1 MNTIRKIFEDYE
13 KLIKTKIK
21 IPVDNGD
28 IIQFEFRK
36 QDLPHLLGLQ
46 HLDDI
51 QILFEYKEKRISAS
65 ELFDRVNGTLE
76 PVIDPEEFKNSSSYD
91 ELYKNR
97 IQYFSSDII
106 LDIIHA
112 NQIVKFEVN
121 KMSDFASRLNKVD
134 YIFWKQF
141 QNKDG
146 RIGYFGIGFMSTGKI
161 SDIEYPNTFF
171 FRFDDAYIKNQKTVL
186 PLSIMRTDKTGKRY
200 FTIHWAEVWKSLE
213 KTKHYKKIKR
223 FCESQS
229 IELNAENIEIVSLEI
244 TNEDITKEYR
254 LLQLDALDKI
264 YRPYM
269 KTQFTWN
276 NEEKRFIFDKIQE
289 TKKNYFPGEI
299 IQMLNDYRRSYKHK
313 IAATSEQATTDQSS
327 SDQD

>member
-1 MNTIRKIFEDYE
+1 MNTIKETFEDYE

-21 IPVDNGD
+21 IPLDNGD

-65 ELFDRVNGTLE
+65 ELYDRMNGTLE
-76 PVIDPEEFKNSSSYD
+76 PIIDPEEFKSSSNFD
-91 ELYKNR
+91 EIYENR
-97 IQYFSSDII
+97 IQYFSSDNI

-112 NQIVKFEVN
+112 NQIVKFKAN
-121 KMSDFASRLNKVD
+121 KMNGFASRLNKVD

-141 QNKDG
+141 QDKDG
-146 RIGYFGIGFMSTGKI
+146 KIGYFGIGFMSTGKT
-161 SDIEYPNTFF
+161 SDTEYPNTFF
-171 FRFDDAYIKNQKTVL
+171 FRYDDAYIKNQEIVL
-186 PLSIMRTDKTGKRY
+186 PLSIMRTNKTGKRH
-200 FTIHWAEVWKSLE
+200 FTIHWNEVWKSLE
-213 KTKHYKKIKR
+213 KNKHYKKIKR

-229 IELNAENIEIVSLEI
+229 KELEAENIEQIALEF
-244 TNEDITKEYR
+244 TDEDIIKEYK

-269 KTQFTWN
+269 KKQFVWN
-276 NEEKRFIFDKIQE
+276 NEEKRFIFNKIQE
-289 TKKNYFPGEI
+289 TKKSYFPGEI
-299 IQMLNDYRRSYKHK
+299 VQLLNDYRRSHKHK
-313 IAATSEQATTDQSS
+313 NTATSEK
-327 SDQD
+327 